1 MHYVF
6 AVRHNGTGAY
16 LPQSFKGASWW
27 DGAKISEKDIP
38 RLFYSQRAAQSF
50 VSQWARGR
58 VTKRTASQPIGLPYE
73 EVYEFLEHEDV
84 GRKASDLRIV
94 AMKLEEC

>member
-38 RLFYSQRAAQSF
+38 RLFYSRRAAQSF

-58 VTKRTASQPIGLPYE
+58 VTKKMVEGASPWDDYHE
-73 EVYEFLEHEDV
+73 ELEHEDV